1 VTLRECVNAR
11 EEGLYGD
18 CFLFFF
24 TSRPAL
30 RRCLLA
36 SLRSFAREAAVI
48 VGVVAEA
55 LVCSRRDIG
64 VLVSKSSA
72 VFIL

>member
-1 VTLRECVNAR
+1 MND
-11 EEGLYGD
+11 D
-18 CFLFFF
+18 CF

-36 SLRSFAREAAVI
+36 SLRSFAREAAVT
-48 VGVVAEA
+48 VGVVAEL

-64 VLVSKSSA
+64 RSVSKSLV
-72 VFIL
+72 VFML